1 MLSSNGNAIVA
12 PSPRNSVRR
21 GICFFVIN
29 MSDFSLENVLRLRDH
44 RRRIDR
50 NPTFLERLARDD
62 PLHQRRPAVV
72 VAEYLVE
79 QGAKL
84 DARDMNGWIP
94 WAIAHGFSY
103 SNFYKAQAHTAALL
117 AGYME
122 ERGLSTEDETIPGS
136 VCFDCQT
143 RAGYVQSELERDIRM
158 EAEFAVTHGRA

>member
-1 MLSSNGNAIVA
+1 MGGSLTGQEDEVLEAVRMCVALGNDVNAVNDLGVTA
-12 PSPRNSVRR
+12 LHGAAYR
-21 GICFFVIN
+21 GVNI
-29 MSDFSLENVLRLRDH
+29 
-44 RRRIDR
+44 
-50 NPTFLERLARDD
+50 
-62 PLHQRRPAVV
+62 

-79 QGAKL
+79 QGARL

-103 SNFYKAQAHTAALL
+103 SNFYKAQAHTAVLL

-158 EAEFAVTHGRA
+158 EAEFAVTHGLAK